1 MADNNGGNDKSGL
14 LGVLIAVPTLAI
26 CCGAGGF
33 LVAGAAGI
41 FAALGGW
48 LTGLGGV
55 ATALAVLG
63 AVVLVHEI
71 RRRRSAIGNG
81 APNETYQPAKTGATS
96 GPAGNQNL

>member
-1 MADNNGGNDKSGL
+1 
-14 LGVLIAVPTLAI
+14 
-26 CCGAGGF
+26 
-33 LVAGAAGI
+33 
-41 FAALGGW
+41 
-48 LTGLGGV
+48 
-55 ATALAVLG
+55 LG